1 MKLINFLRIPGI
13 SSLVCISL
21 IMNRPELF
29 ANDKFK
35 PGDFGIALEQITSG
49 PGHIW
54 INSGHT
60 TVNPENLTV
69 MGVNEFYSPPFA
81 AKSFSLKINIMIDS
95 LSVSDRGSY
104 GKGDVGLLFSGGT
117 WFPHK
122 IVRKGTYH
130 HLKNGQ
136 LISLGV
142 TSELIPLFDKS
153 GFIEKVC
160 ITNRTERSLS
170 IALSADI
177 QPGIPSFIPLDSWG
191 YGVPRANA
199 SKTKQITAN
208 SWTTDLVKISFYEE
222 NTSTTLLPGKTSTAY
237 FTVVINNTTEKI
249 PDKIQVKELEN
260 NSINAWEK
268 RIEKF
273 TKNIPSIESNIEGLN
288 DYYKRSILSGLVSIW
303 ENVAYTP
310 NPFLAESGID
320 GGGICTYPWGLAYH
334 TQIATMMLDSAIID
348 IAKNMVNIDL
358 EKYYAFTLNGTGAGV
373 KYSYSPWSY
382 TKLVSTIFKFLGP
395 EQELLSAAKTI
406 ILNNEKQQSENNLID
421 YGVQNN
427 LLEMRGAGWEH
438 FVSSPNAE
446 RSWCLSQLAEM
457 GKLLNHDP
465 AELNNYNKQAKVITK
480 AIQKELWD
488 NKVKWFASIYPD
500 GFKDFV
506 YSIQVYDALRAGVC
520 TAEMEEALISHLRE
534 GAFLGEFGITS
545 ISKEDSIHYEVL
557 DTDWSGG
564 GAYTGDGPELAL
576 IMYERNKPEL
586 AWDILRR
593 HFWMG
598 KHFIYYPQEHFT
610 DKPMAPAHKRAN
622 DNAGLAGAEAILFG
636 LAGFQPR
643 YNGQLF
649 INPRLVCKGNIRI
662 AGFRFRNNAFDVE
675 LSTEKMKVIRN
686 GSVLYEGKPEMI
698 RIL

>member
-1 MKLINFLRIPGI
+1 MKKVFLIFLVITV
-13 SSLVCISL
+13 SYVVSAT
-21 IMNRPELF
+21 N
-29 ANDKFK
+29 KFK
-35 PGDFGIALEQITSG
+35 PEDFGIELEQITSG
-49 PGHIW
+49 PTHIW
-54 INSGHT
+54 VNSGYT

-95 LSVSDRGSY
+95 LSVPDRGSY
-104 GKGDVGLLFSGGT
+104 GKGDVGLLYSGGT

-142 TSELIPLFDKS
+142 ISELIPLFDQS
-153 GFIEKVC
+153 GFIEKVS
-160 ITNRTERSLS
+160 ITNRTKRSLS

-191 YGVPRANA
+191 YGVPSANP
-199 SKTKQITAN
+199 SKTKQISAN
-208 SWTTDLVKISFYEE
+208 SWATDLAKISFYEE
-222 NTSTTLLPGKTSTAY
+222 NAKTVILPGRTSTAY
-237 FTVVINNTTEKI
+237 FTVVINKATERV

-260 NSINAWEK
+260 ISINAWEK
-268 RIEKF
+268 RIERF
-273 TKNIPSIESNIEGLN
+273 TKNIPSVESNIEGLN
-288 DYYKRSILSGLVSIW
+288 DYYKRSVLSGLVSIW
-303 ENVAYTP
+303 ENENYTL
-310 NPFLAESGID
+310 NPFLATSGMD
-320 GGGICTYPWGLAYH
+320 GGGICAYLWD
-334 TQIATMMLDSAIID
+334 IAGYVPTMSTLMLDSAIID
-348 IAKNMVNIDL
+348 IAKKMVSINL
-358 EKYYAFTLNGTGAGV
+358 EKYYAFTLNGTGVGV

-395 EQELLSAAKTI
+395 DQELLSAAKTI
-406 ILNNEKQQSENNLID
+406 ILNYEKQQSKNHLID

-457 GKLLNHDP
+457 GKVLNHDP
-465 AELNNYNKQAKVITK
+465 AELNNFNKQARVITK
-480 AIQKELWD
+480 AVQKELWD
-488 NKVKWFASIYPD
+488 DKVKWFVSVYAD

-520 TAEMEEALISHLRE
+520 TPEMEEALISHLRD

-564 GAYTGDGPELAL
+564 GAYTGEGPQLAL

-598 KHFIYYPQEHFT
+598 KHFIYYPQEHFS
-610 DKPMAPAHKRAN
+610 DKPISPEHKRAN
-622 DNAGLAGAEAILFG
+622 EVSGLGGAEAILFG
-636 LAGFQPR
+636 LIGFQSEYDGR
-643 YNGQLF
+643 LY
-649 INPRLVCKGNIRI
+649 INPQLVDNIELSVKGF
-662 AGFRFRNNAFDVE
+662 GFRNNIFDVE
-675 LSTEKMKVIRN
+675 LSETKMKVIRN
-686 GSVLYEGKPEMI
+686 GTVLYDGKPELI

>member
-1 MKLINFLRIPGI
+1 MKKVFLIFLVITV
-13 SSLVCISL
+13 SYEVSAT
-21 IMNRPELF
+21 N
-29 ANDKFK
+29 KFK
-35 PGDFGIALEQITSG
+35 LEDFGIPLEQITSG

-54 INSGHT
+54 VSSGHT

-69 MGVNEFYSPPFA
+69 MGVKEFFSPPFA
-81 AKSFSLKINIMIDS
+81 AKSFSLKINIKIDS
-95 LSVSDRGSY
+95 LSVPDRGSY
-104 GKGDVGLLFSGGT
+104 GKGDVGLLYSGGT

-142 TSELIPLFDKS
+142 TSELIPMFDKS
-153 GFIEKVC
+153 GFIEKVS
-160 ITNRTERSLS
+160 ITNRTEHSLS
-170 IALSADI
+170 IVLSADI
-177 QPGIPSFIPLDSWG
+177 QPGTPSFIPLDSWG

-208 SWTTDLVKISFYEE
+208 SWITDLAKISFYEE
-222 NTSTTLLPGKTSTAY
+222 NANTLVPPGRTSTAY
-237 FTVVINNTTEKI
+237 FTILINNATEKI
-249 PDKIQVKELEN
+249 PDKILVKELEN
-260 NSINAWEK
+260 NSVNTWEK

-273 TKNIPSIESNIEGLN
+273 TKNIPSVESNIEGLN
-288 DYYKRSILSGLVSIW
+288 DYYKRSILSGLVCIW
-303 ENVAYTP
+303 ENENYIL
-310 NPFLAESGID
+310 NPFLSTSGID
-320 GGGICTYPWGLAYH
+320 GGGICSYLWD
-334 TQIATMMLDSAIID
+334 IAGYVPIMATLMLDSAIVG
-348 IAKNMVNIDL
+348 IAEKMVSIDL
-358 EKYYAFTLNGTGAGV
+358 EKYYAFTLNGTGVGV
-373 KYSYSPWSY
+373 KYSYSPWAFTS
-382 TKLVSTIFKFLGP
+382 LVSSIFKIIGP
-395 EQELLSAAKTI
+395 QTELFNSSREL
-406 ILNNEKQQSENNLID
+406 ILNNEKQQSGNHLID

-427 LLEMRGAGWEH
+427 LLEMRGTGWEH
-438 FVSSPNAE
+438 FVASPNAE
-446 RSWCLSQLAEM
+446 RSWCLNQLAEM
-457 GKLLNHDP
+457 GKVLNHDP
-465 AELNNYNKQAKVITK
+465 AELNYYNKQAQIITK

-488 NKVKWFASIYPD
+488 DKVKWFASIYPD

-520 TAEMEEALISHLRE
+520 TPEMEEALISHLRE

-564 GAYTGDGPELAL
+564 GAYTGDGPQLAM

-610 DKPMAPAHKRAN
+610 DKPMSPEHKRASEVS
-622 DNAGLAGAEAILFG
+622 GLAGAEAILFG
-636 LAGFQPR
+636 LAGFQPEYDGR
-643 YNGQLF
+643 LY
-649 INPRLVCKGNIRI
+649 INPKLVDNVELSLKGF
-662 AGFRFRNNAFDVE
+662 GFRNNTFDVE
-675 LSTEKMKVIRN
+675 LSELKMKVIRN
-686 GSVLYEGKPEMI
+686 GTVLYDGKPGLI

>member
-1 MKLINFLRIPGI
+1 MKKVLLIFLAFLAVYEVSADNKFKLEDLGI
-13 SSLVCISL
+13 S
-21 IMNRPELF
+21 
-29 ANDKFK
+29 
-35 PGDFGIALEQITSG
+35 LEQITSG
-49 PGHIW
+49 PTHIW
-54 INSGHT
+54 VNSGHT

-69 MGVNEFYSPPFA
+69 MGVKEFYSPPYA

-95 LSVSDRGSY
+95 LSVPDRGSY
-104 GKGDVGLLFSGGT
+104 GKGDVGLIYSGGT

-142 TSELIPLFDKS
+142 TSELIPLFDQS

-170 IALSADI
+170 ITLSADI

-191 YGVPRANA
+191 YGVPRANV

-208 SWTTDLVKISFYEE
+208 SWTTDLAKMSFYEE
-222 NTSTTLLPGKTSTAY
+222 NTTTIIPPGKTSTAY
-237 FTVVINNTTEKI
+237 FIVVINNATERV
-249 PDKIQVKELEN
+249 PDKIQVKDLEN

-273 TKNIPSIESNIEGLN
+273 TKNIPSVESNIEGLN

-303 ENVAYTP
+303 ENETYTL
-310 NPFLAESGID
+310 NPFLATCGMD
-320 GGGICTYPWGLAYH
+320 GGGICAYLWD
-334 TQIATMMLDSAIID
+334 IAGYVPKMVTLMLDSAIID
-348 IAKNMVNIDL
+348 IAKKMVSIDL
-358 EKYYAFTLNGTGAGV
+358 GKYYAFTLNGTGVGV
-373 KYSYSPWSY
+373 KYSYSPWAFTS
-382 TKLVSTIFKFLGP
+382 LVSSIFKIIGP
-395 EQELLSAAKTI
+395 QTELFNSSREL
-406 ILNNEKQQSENNLID
+406 ILNNEKQQSDNHLID
-421 YGVQNN
+421 YGVQHN
-427 LLEMRGAGWEH
+427 LLEMRGDGWEH
-438 FVSSPNAE
+438 FVESPNAE
-446 RSWCLSQLAEM
+446 RSWCLNQLAEM
-457 GKLLNHDP
+457 GKVINHDP
-465 AELNNYNKQAKVITK
+465 LEINNYNKKAQVITK

-488 NKVKWFASIYPD
+488 DKVNWFASIYPD

-520 TAEMEEALISHLRE
+520 TSEMEKALISHLRE

-564 GAYTGDGPELAL
+564 GAYTGDGPQMAL
-576 IMYERNKPEL
+576 IMYERNKPDL

-598 KHFIYYPQEHFT
+598 KHFIYFPQEHFN
-610 DKPMAPAHKRAN
+610 DKPMSPEHKRASEVS
-622 DNAGLAGAEAILFG
+622 GLGGAEAILFG
-636 LAGFQPR
+636 LAGFQPEYDGR
-643 YNGQLF
+643 LY
-649 INPRLVCKGNIRI
+649 INPQLVDNVELSVKGF
-662 AGFRFRNNAFDVE
+662 GFRNNIFDVE
-675 LSTEKMKVIRN
+675 LSAAKMKVIRN
-686 GSVLYEGKPEMI
+686 GAVLYDGNPERI

>member
-1 MKLINFLRIPGI
+1 MMKKALLFFLAF
-13 SSLVCISL
+13 LVVYEVSAT
-21 IMNRPELF
+21 N
-29 ANDKFK
+29 KFK

-208 SWTTDLVKISFYEE
+208 SWTTDLAKISFYEE

-273 TKNIPSIESNIEGLN
+273 TKNIPSIESNIEELN

-303 ENVAYTP
+303 ENDNYTL
-310 NPFLAESGID
+310 NPFLATCGMD
-320 GGGICTYPWGLAYH
+320 GGGICAYLWD
-334 TQIATMMLDSAIID
+334 IAGYVPKMVTLMLDSAIID
-348 IAKNMVNIDL
+348 IAKKMVSID
-358 EKYYAFTLNGTGAGV
+358 N
-373 KYSYSPWSY
+373 
-382 TKLVSTIFKFLGP
+382 
-395 EQELLSAAKTI
+395 
-406 ILNNEKQQSENNLID
+406 
-421 YGVQNN
+421 
-427 LLEMRGAGWEH
+427 
-438 FVSSPNAE
+438 
-446 RSWCLSQLAEM
+446 C
-457 GKLLNHDP
+457 
-465 AELNNYNKQAKVITK
+465 
-480 AIQKELWD
+480 
-488 NKVKWFASIYPD
+488 
-500 GFKDFV
+500 
-506 YSIQVYDALRAGVC
+506 
-520 TAEMEEALISHLRE
+520 
-534 GAFLGEFGITS
+534 
-545 ISKEDSIHYEVL
+545 
-557 DTDWSGG
+557 
-564 GAYTGDGPELAL
+564 
-576 IMYERNKPEL
+576 
-586 AWDILRR
+586 
-593 HFWMG
+593 
-598 KHFIYYPQEHFT
+598 
-610 DKPMAPAHKRAN
+610 
-622 DNAGLAGAEAILFG
+622 
-636 LAGFQPR
+636 
-643 YNGQLF
+643 
-649 INPRLVCKGNIRI
+649 
-662 AGFRFRNNAFDVE
+662 
-675 LSTEKMKVIRN
+675 
-686 GSVLYEGKPEMI
+686 
-698 RIL
+698 